1 MGDTQIV
8 REFIEMLDFKLFGQ
22 NFISLLILLASVL
35 LSGIF
40 RKVFSYIFIGL
51 EKLTSRSKTNMDD
64 ILIGSLSRPIGWI
77 GSFLLILA
85 VVSQIDLDESF
96 KETLSIVFQVLI
108 GFQVIKALYNL
119 TDHATE
125 IIQFIIRHLK
135 ISVDEALVPIIARSS
150 KALVIVFGP
159 LVVAQNLGVNVMSL
173 VAGLGLGGLAFALA
187 AKDTAANLFG
197 SFMILVDKPFS
208 VGDWVIIGSNE
219 GTITEIGLR
228 STRIKTFYD
237 SIISI
242 PNSEVANASIDNMGK
257 RNFRRVKTTLGV
269 TYDTPPEKIEGFL
282 EAIKRIIDVHP
293 HTRKDYYQVVFTGF
307 NASSLDLLLY
317 FFIVAEDWSRELVI
331 KQNIFLDIIRAAKD
345 LDVEFAFPTTTVH
358 IDSYKAD
365 KEEKTLPP
373 VDKIKE
379 IAESFEGKANPQGI
393 GVYKPLYEKT

>member
-1 MGDTQIV
+1 M